1 MTDRQAHAVPLHAD
15 HPLDV
20 ARPFA
25 WIGALSFATGFW
37 GVMALNWLAGR

>member
-1 MTDRQAHAVPLHAD
+1 MEDRTQALPLHAD

-20 ARPFA
+20 VRPFA

-37 GVMALNWLAGR
+37 AYMAINLLVGR